1 MTMTIHQELI
11 AAARLRTPEGRMQ
24 EAELL
29 RKIFPQPTGQNHLN
43 GGSAMDRL
51 MRRVMFPANG
61 CWYWL
66 GSRDSGGY
74 GTLPAIGE
82 NKAHRVA
89 YRLFKG
95 AIPKGAKVM
104 HKCDTRCCVNPD
116 HLLTGTQAENIA
128 DMMGKGRHRTTPQR
142 GEANA
147 MAKLTTE
154 SVEAIRALKAAGAL
168 QIDLA
173 RQFGVSPMTISRA
186 VRKETWK

>member
-1 MTMTIHQELI
+1 MTVFQELI
-11 AAARLRTPEGRMQ
+11 AAARLRTPEGRMR

-29 RKIFPQPTGQNHLN
+29 RKITPPPTGQNRTN
-43 GGSAMDRL
+43 GGSVLDRF
-51 MRRVMFPANG
+51 MRRVVFSANG

-66 GSRDSGGY
+66 GSRDNGGY
-74 GTLPAIGE
+74 GTLPALGE

-89 YRLFKG
+89 YRLFNG

-128 DMMGKGRHRTTPQR
+128 DMIQKGRNRTTPQC

-147 MAKLTTE
+147 MSKLTLE
-154 SVEAIRALKAAGAL
+154 NVEAIRALKSAGAL
-168 QIDLA
+168 QIDLS